1 MEDYPGYSSAPPAWA
16 RLRPTRAASM
26 ATDTWSAKPSTHAGV
41 NADRNPAAPLPRKV
55 LKAKLPGAPQ
65 APAPVR
71 ASSSQGHVQAP
82 TQAPS
87 WATHGGTP
95 SRTSRSTNSSSQWA
109 NSIPRPRELPAVLE
123 MTEDESPDFDTSETA
138 SISSEVSISTQA
150 TSVAS
155 DDTVTAKDGSKL
167 GPRNAL
173 KVIHPA
179 PTATLARV
187 KPRPRTRP
195 LTSSAELAATS
206 TTPRS
211 PAHSSRRTLHIQV
224 LPSQDSQHQK
234 KAEKDM
240 RLKLEQLE
248 AETQSLR
255 DEQTRLLQEL
265 DSTSDRLSTTGQ
277 EKEEAEKERNRE
289 RDTRQLLYSD
299 LEDQRKTLS
308 EFRTKYAEQ
317 KVATKG
323 VENER
328 DLVRSDLDKL
338 RHILDE
344 FRSNFELQKGM
355 LDALEKERDELKET
369 KESLE
374 QETAKLAKEFKE
386 AKGERKESETL
397 LVAKIAALELAKEAL
412 EGRIDTHTKEVID
425 LTVAR
430 DTFEKESKQHE
441 AQLKSTVEEKEAWTE
456 EKKTLETR
464 IAEEKRALETRIAE
478 MVEEREEEEQVLQ
491 TKLDSATS
499 DVDRLSQEVEKLTEE
514 KTALDE
520 QVESLEAG
528 KKEQQATMDT
538 LMTDL
543 GGVKDANI
551 SLASQRLNADKEAGQ
566 FKEELAGAHAE
577 LAKLQETNK
586 ALESE
591 NEELKARPA
600 EVIEVQVPAPAPEAP
615 EPEAPIPAPDSSAGD
630 ELAAEVAKVVGLTA
644 AKAELETKISELQAE
659 ADKAAGFAEEKE
671 KLVGEKAELERQ
683 AGEIPGLTEQNNV
696 LSGQLAMANNRL
708 AQVQAAY
715 QAATAQ
721 VQDLQAQVAALRARQ
736 PSQSRSN
743 SRKRK
748 ASSADSK
755 TLVVVR
761 NPQDKGSL

>member
-71 ASSSQGHVQAP
+71 ASSSQGQVQAP

-138 SISSEVSISTQA
+138 SISSELSISTQA

-195 LTSSAELAATS
+195 LTSSAELAATN

-355 LDALEKERDELKET
+355 LDAVEKERDELKET

-374 QETAKLAKEFKE
+374 QETAKLEKEFKE

-441 AQLKSTVEEKEAWTE
+441 AELKSTREEKEAWTE
-456 EKKTLETR
+456 EKRTLETR
-464 IAEEKRALETRIAE
+464 IAEEKRTLETRIAD

-499 DVDRLSQEVEKLTEE
+499 DVDRLSQEVEKLTDE
-514 KTALDE
+514 KTALEE

-538 LMTDL
+538 LTTDL

-566 FKEELAGAHAE
+566 FKEELTGAHAE

-600 EVIEVQVPAPAPEAP
+600 EVIEVQVPAPTPEAP
-615 EPEAPIPAPDSSAGD
+615 EPEAPIPAPDSSAAD